1 MTLKSILL
9 STILI
14 GNASLMILP
23 PIMAQNPPAET
34 YQPGF
39 WQPVARVNPQLP
51 IKIELINQSGIILDY
66 AITEGEMR
74 PSQIAV
80 DSTVTLDQVNI
91 PLYIV
96 IYPNSSAPNSSRINL
111 KYFVSVTEE
120 NVVKVEVR
128 QTEDVSTGNR
138 TFNLQ
143 ETGAIFVY

>member
-9 STILI
+9 TTVLI
-14 GNASLMILP
+14 GNASLMNLS

-51 IKIELINQSGIILDY
+51 IKIELINQSGITLDY
-66 AITEGEMR
+66 AITESQMK
-74 PSQIAV
+74 PVQIAP
-80 DSTVTLDQVNI
+80 SATATLNNVEI

-96 IYPNSSAPNSSRINL
+96 IYPDSSVPNSSKINL
-111 KYFVSVTEE
+111 KYFVTVTEE

-143 ETGAIFVY
+143 ETGAIFLY